1 MSMEPTGVGDTIV
14 RVADDTKA
22 YAAAQV
28 ALYKAIALSRWRQ
41 AQSGLIFG
49 VIALALAMS
58 AFGALLVGLIFSLTP
73 LVGPFG
79 ATAIVIG
86 LTFAIAAI
94 LGVLAGK
101 KLARA
106 FGGGE

>member
-1 MSMEPTGVGDTIV
+1 MSMEPTGVGETIV
-14 RVADDTKA
+14 RVADDAKS
-22 YAAAQV
+22 YATAQI
-28 ALYKAIALSRWRQ
+28 ALYKTIALSRWRQ

-49 VIALALAMS
+49 VVALALAMS

-86 LTFAIAAI
+86 TTLAIAAVC
-94 LGVLAGK
+94 GVLAGK
-101 KLARA
+101 KLSRA